1 MAHLDSLVE
10 QLRLRVGGELIP
22 AKVLSNQ
29 YPGRALTCGI
39 TKSLQFDDGVY
50 RSLDILIGNAAP
62 FVAPT
67 AAIRDVSCFM
77 RWPHVE
83 HDGVVCTPSA
93 GQPCSEE
100 AFVQSGIDVAQEA
113 LVNARESIAGD
124 NSADFTEE
132 IDAYW
137 SQASSASG
145 GLVVSNLTAGG
156 NSRAVA
162 IAEVAGRTLLADD
175 EASLMTL
182 AERFSAGAS
191 KSLSADIA
199 YLVNLDSAPRPSE
212 FPKNGRTLF
221 NLVQQA
227 DDANVLRSLVAVSG
241 RHSPRYVLQAPV
253 GDGWFLGIAH
263 SSWNG
268 GRPVHRR
275 GHGACRARNQGFR
288 DGRAL
293 GAASKHTVFSTTAP
307 VTIGRVERIDTGVAL
322 SRAGKEPPAVSS
334 RTVAIIGCGS
344 LGSSV
349 LNLLVKSGI
358 ERFVVADPDVMS
370 SGNLSRHLLGLHEVG
385 ALKANAVSDLMRQQR
400 PWVECIQPISR
411 RVEAFSDADWK
422 KVLEADVIVS
432 AIGHSGV
439 ENHLAHVARAKGYS
453 GPIVY
458 CWLEPFAIGGHAL
471 LSVPGHD
478 HLIDVLGADGS
489 KAPEVS
495 TWPGATQLET
505 KVGGCGGNFQPY
517 GAAALETHAAI
528 MAKSIIAALRECPS
542 ESTYLLASGGDDEL
556 SQAGGAWSEWWQLV
570 TQGHCADRVMRLTTR
585 ELAASR
591 IRSEV

>member
-10 QLRLRVGGELIP
+10 QLRLEVGGELIP
-22 AKVLSNQ
+22 ARVLSKQ
-29 YPGRALTCGI
+29 YPDRAFKLGI

-50 RSLDILIGNAAP
+50 RNLDILIGNAAP
-62 FVAPT
+62 YVAPT
-67 AAIRDVSCFM
+67 AAIRDASCFM

-100 AFVQSGIDVAQEA
+100 AFVQSGLDVVQET
-113 LVNARESIAGD
+113 LVNARKSIAGD
-124 NSADFTEE
+124 NSADFIEE

-137 SQASSASG
+137 SQASSTDS
-145 GLVVSNLTAGG
+145 GLVVSGLTVGG
-156 NSRAVA
+156 NSRVVA

-175 EASLMTL
+175 EASLKTL
-182 AERFSAGAS
+182 AERFLAGTS
-191 KSLSADIA
+191 KSLSVGTA
-199 YLVNLDSAPRPSE
+199 YLVNLDFAPQPSE
-212 FPKNGRTLF
+212 FPKHGRALF

-227 DDANVLRSLVAVSG
+227 DDANLLRSLVTVSD
-241 RHSPRYVLQAPV
+241 RQSPRYVLQAPV

-263 SSWNG
+263 SNWKG

-288 DGRAL
+288 DGQAL

-307 VTIGRVERIDTGVAL
+307 ATIGRIERIDAAVAL
-322 SRAGKEPPAVSS
+322 SRAGENLQAVGS

-385 ALKANAVSDLMRQQR
+385 ALKATAVSDLMRQQR
-400 PWVECIQPISR
+400 PWVESIQPIGR
-411 RVEAFSDADWK
+411 KVEAFSGADWK
-422 KVLEADVIVS
+422 KVLDADVIVS

-439 ENHLAHVARAKGYS
+439 ENHLTHVARAKGYS
-453 GPIVY
+453 GPVVY

-489 KAPEVS
+489 RAPEVS
-495 TWPGATQLET
+495 TWPSTTLLET
-505 KVGGCGGNFQPY
+505 NVGGCGGSFQPF

-556 SQAGGAWSEWWQLV
+556 SQAGGAWSEW
-570 TQGHCADRVMRLTTR
+570 
-585 ELAASR
+585 
-591 IRSEV
+591 